1 MQIQDFLKI
10 YREKSDEELLQL
22 SVVRDE
28 LTSEARFAL
37 ESELSRRQISVAAE
51 SSASEIDASRLP
63 VGRAGAGQRL
73 PGRMWQGVG
82 GFVEEV
88 LRTYHEHFWLFFRI
102 TLPAVVIS
110 TFAVIASRNEAREI
124 LRHLPRG
131 IELLAY
137 RGEILEI
144 WLIDLCAY
152 VVSWM
157 AFSFSFGAICIA
169 VEENAAGFMPS
180 AGHCLFNVRE
190 RLGPFVRLCLLLL
203 LFAGASVA
211 VCELLVTPLFFVLPK
226 WHLHPS
232 RLVVLGISDGMV
244 GLAFLLLSRLALS
257 VPAIVL
263 DDCTV
268 WNSLFRSIE
277 LTRERWLTLAALLTK
292 SLIGS
297 YVAGMAPYW
306 LVSFIQI
313 STPLPSWFSWVLTA
327 ASIIGVTVVEPTMFV
342 GFALLYLKM
351 TAPDIAPSGVLA
363 SQLA

>member
-37 ESELSRRQISVAAE
+37 EGELSRRQISVAAD
-51 SSASEIDASRLP
+51 SAASESPNRLP
-63 VGRAGAGQRL
+63 IGRVDDGQSL
-73 PGRMWQGVG
+73 HGRMWQGVG

-102 TLPAVVIS
+102 TLPAVVVS
-110 TFAVIASRNEAREI
+110 TFVFITRSNETREI
-124 LRHLPRG
+124 AKRLPRG

-137 RGEILEI
+137 RTDILEI
-144 WLIDLCAY
+144 WLINVSAFLI
-152 VVSWM
+152 SWM
-157 AFSFSFGAICIA
+157 VFSFSFGAICIA

-180 AGHCLFNVRE
+180 AWHCLLNVRE
-190 RLGPFVRLCLLLL
+190 RLGPFVRLCLLLF

-211 VCELLVTPLFFVLPK
+211 VCELLVTPLFFVLAK

-232 RLVVLGISDGMV
+232 RLVVLVISDGMV
-244 GLAFLLLSRLALS
+244 GLEFLLLSRLALS

-277 LTRERWLTLAALLTK
+277 LTRGRWLALAALFSK

-351 TAPDIAPSGVLA
+351 TARDIAPSGVLA